1 MLVEVML
8 IAHRMLKAPV
18 TRPSATS
25 KAAVKAE
32 RVAALNT
39 GKASQ
44 VAEVDVV
51 VAVVIV
57 VVQIVR
63 GR

>member
-1 MLVEVML
+1 ML
-8 IAHRMLKAPV
+8 IACRMLNAPV
-18 TRPSATS
+18 TRPSETS
-25 KAAVKAE
+25 KAVVKAE

-44 VAEVDVV
+44 VAEVDAV

-57 VVQIVR
+57 VVQIVK